1 MKNWKRHE
9 ICMESIADV
18 ADPTKIFT
26 SAFNAFNLLQL
37 STSCVEGQR
46 DGWSF
51 DNRSLLQTAQRHL
64 GPVPERTA
72 ERRFL
77 SAGKLGYDGITT
89 SKNYVT

>member
-1 MKNWKRHE
+1 MKFLWNQWQTSQTPLKSLLQPS
-9 ICMESIADV
+9 MPSIYSV
-18 ADPTKIFT
+18 
-26 SAFNAFNLLQL
+26 QL
-37 STSCVEGQR
+37 STLCVEGQR

>member
-72 ERRFL
+72 ERQFL